1 MNCKDIEALIP
12 AYALD
17 ALSPEDE
24 QAVERHLDECSWCS
38 GQARILRDAASTLS
52 LAVDQEPPHPR
63 VLTGVKK
70 RIAADEA
77 SAETSTERPP
87 GRFRRRPLSVIGA
100 FVYAGALMALLLLG
114 GVLAFTL
121 RTSGQMDNL
130 HEANAA
136 LTQQVTDLQ
145 QHNSALSD
153 ELNSLMHHNS
163 EMGERVTM
171 LHQESSQ
178 VNADVDELVSG
189 NEALYEQVDALADS
203 GKEMMNVLRTQQ
215 SIVYML
221 TLPGTHV
228 LKLESDSGAAQGNLM
243 MNLDQRWCVFVATG
257 LHTPPH
263 NHQYNVWLRR
273 DRHEYLVAV
282 LAIDEM
288 GWGQVLIVPEMPMAE
303 YHWVGVSVEPAEDA
317 SLQGR
322 RGDLVLWGEISLADP
337 LYPGIPRAGSR

>member
-12 AYALD
+12 AFALD
-17 ALSPEDE
+17 ALSQEEE
-24 QAVERHLDECSWCS
+24 QAVERHLDECAWCS
-38 GQARILRDAASTLS
+38 GQARIHRDVAATLS
-52 LAVDQEPPHPR
+52 LAVDQKPPHPR
-63 VLTGVKK
+63 VLAGLRK

-77 SAETSTERPP
+77 ADEAAPQRPP
-87 GRFRRRPLSVIGA
+87 GLFRRRPLSIIGA

-130 HEANAA
+130 HVANAA

-145 QHNSALSD
+145 QHNSALSE

-163 EMGERVTM
+163 QMGERVTM
-171 LHQESSQ
+171 LHQESSE

-189 NEALYEQVDALADS
+189 NEVLHERVGDLADS

-228 LKLESDSGAAQGNLM
+228 LKLESDTGAVQGNLM

-257 LHTPPH
+257 LNTPPH

-273 DRHEYLVAV
+273 NGDEYLVAV
-282 LAIDEM
+282 LSIDEM
-288 GWGQVLIVPEMPMAE
+288 GWGQVLIAPEMPMAE
-303 YHWVGVSVEPAEDA
+303 YEWVGVTVDPMGTA
-317 SLQGR
+317 SQGR
-322 RGDLVLWGEISLADP
+322 RGSLVLWGEIHLADP